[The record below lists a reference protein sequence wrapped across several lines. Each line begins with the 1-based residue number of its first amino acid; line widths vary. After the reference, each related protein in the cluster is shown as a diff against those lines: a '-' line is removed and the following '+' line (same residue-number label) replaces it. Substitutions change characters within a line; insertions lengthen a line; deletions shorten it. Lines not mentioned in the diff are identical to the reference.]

1 MREPGN
7 PKVSKKFEPNDERE
21 QIVNLFIDY
30 RISPYHTSTP
40 LPQSLY
46 DCLDSVIPEIVKDDL
61 NIVYFQVQ
69 VMRSVS
75 FG

>member
-30 RISPYHTSTP
+30 RISPYPTSTP
-40 LPQSLY
+40 LYRNHYMTVLILSPRKLSKT
-46 DCLDSVIPEIVKDDL
+46 I
-61 NIVYFQVQ
+61 
-69 VMRSVS
+69 
-75 FG
+75 